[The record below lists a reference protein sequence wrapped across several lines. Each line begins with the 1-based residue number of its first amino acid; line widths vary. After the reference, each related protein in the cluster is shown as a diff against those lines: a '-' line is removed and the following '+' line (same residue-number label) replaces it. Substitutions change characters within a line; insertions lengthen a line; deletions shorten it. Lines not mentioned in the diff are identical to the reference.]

1 MLNEGIFDSKQK
13 KEKEYKE
20 LIKQIFAKDIAPLTF
35 EIASA
40 VVSLVEDCS
49 YEWSNDTG
57 KSLAL
62 ANSINKS
69 IIPLMKQPVN
79 KTLHSLVKNIIS
91 LGKKYAPNSNEL
103 DDLESFMRNVSKL
116 QTSTKQGY
124 KAMEYLLEK
133 TNAEIVKKLDATLKS
148 IEKEHGYLESA
159 EVSTENELVES
170 YRRTVS
176 RGASLVDNELFI
188 DFD

>member
-13 KEKEYKE
+13 KKAEYEE
-20 LIKQIFAKDIAPLTF
+20 LIKQIFKKDAAPLSF

-40 VVSLVEDCS
+40 VATLVEDCS
-49 YEWSNDTG
+49 FEWSNDTG
-57 KSLAL
+57 KSTAL
-62 ANSINKS
+62 ATSITKT

-103 DDLESFMRNVSKL
+103 DDLETFMRNVSKL
-116 QTSTKQGY
+116 QTGSKHGY

-133 TNAEIVKKLDATLKS
+133 TNTAVVKQLDATLKS
-148 IEKEHGYLESA
+148 IKKEYGYLEST
-159 EVSTENELVES
+159 EVPTENELVES